1 MKRHPKA
8 ALPFVHSALIC
19 THGAKRVKISRKSDG
34 RYSSLL
40 SCSPCIID
48 DTTRFGVSDDG
59 GGSGF
64 DSKVVLDP
72 LF

>member
-19 THGAKRVKISRKSDG
+19 IHGVKRVKISRKSDSKHSG
-34 RYSSLL
+34 LL
-40 SCSPCIID
+40 SCCPCITD
-48 DTTRFGVSDDG
+48 DTTRFGVSDGG

-72 LF
+72 LS